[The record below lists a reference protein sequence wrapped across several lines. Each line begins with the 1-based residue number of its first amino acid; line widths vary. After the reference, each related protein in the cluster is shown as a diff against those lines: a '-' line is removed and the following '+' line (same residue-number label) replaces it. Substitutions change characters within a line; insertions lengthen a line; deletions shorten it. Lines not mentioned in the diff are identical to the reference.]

1 MKPITC
7 FILMILIGSIFTVQA
22 QPPSLDQAIKQVY
35 PALIRL
41 DVVSEIPDDGRMA
54 KRRSFGSGVI
64 ISKEG
69 HVITNHHVAG
79 KATAITCRLSDG
91 NLVPAT
97 LIGTDPLADIAV
109 VQLTPDS
116 EDAKKRVWPVAR
128 FGNSDGVR
136 VGDMVF
142 AMGSP
147 AALSQSVTR
156 GIVSNAAMIL
166 PDMGRRSGG
175 MLLDGEDVGGLVRWI
190 GHDAIIFGGNSGGP
204 LVNEQGEIIGINEI
218 GIGSLGGAI
227 PGNLAR
233 SVAAQLI
240 DTGTVKRSWIGITY
254 QARFPHSRSGVL
266 VGGVVPGSPAEA
278 AGLKS
283 GDLITTYDGTPV
295 DCVSDEDL
303 PVFNAMLLA
312 IPVGQT
318 VTIEYERQGD
328 ARQTQLIT
336 RLRPKVLLDPREFR
350 DWGMVARDVTP
361 MLALELKQTHVQGVI
376 VSSVSPGGP
385 CATAKPELEP
395 GDVIVSVQ
403 DQAVASM
410 QSLRELTT
418 SLLGETSQRL
428 PVTVTFIRKN
438 DRYVSVVRIGLEQD
452 NRNVGTVQKAW
463 LPVRTQVLTRDLIK
477 AMDLPVSR
485 GTRVIQVFQ
494 GHSAAQAGLRVGDIL
509 VKLDDTPLTAS
520 NVGDFDD
527 LNQRIRQYPV
537 GSKVDLELLRQGK
550 PMTVTVTLEVS
561 PETVSQMTR
570 YESTLLELT
579 VRDVAFDDRVDLQ
592 LDPNDQG
599 VYVERVQRAGWTDLA
614 GIVPGDLILSI
625 DGQSTPTVKEVEA
638 ILEKAEAQQIDS
650 LVFFMQRGIYTQYVQ
665 VKVKRD

>member
-1 MKPITC
+1 MKRITHL
-7 FILMILIGSIFTVQA
+7 IVTLLMGLTVTVQA

-35 PALIRL
+35 PALVRL
-41 DVVSEIPDDGRMA
+41 DVVSVVPDDGRLA

-79 KATAITCRLSDG
+79 KAIAITCRLSDG
-91 NLVPAT
+91 TLVPAA
-97 LIGTDPLADIAV
+97 LVGTDPLADIAV

-116 EDAKKRVWPVAR
+116 DEKEQTWPVAH

-136 VGDMVF
+136 VGDVVF

-166 PDMGRRSGG
+166 PDMARRSGG
-175 MLLDGEDVGGLVRWI
+175 TLLDGEDVGGLVRWI

-227 PGNLAR
+227 PGNLAQ
-233 SVAAQLI
+233 SVASQLI
-240 DTGTVKRSWIGITY
+240 DTGTVERSWIGITY
-254 QARFPHSRSGVL
+254 QARFPHSPKGVL
-266 VGGVVPGSPAEA
+266 IGGVVPGSPAEG

-295 DCVSDEDL
+295 DCVTDEDL
-303 PVFNAMLLA
+303 PLFNAMLLA
-312 IPVGQT
+312 VPVGQT

-328 ARQTQLIT
+328 AMQT
-336 RLRPKVLLDPREFR
+336 RLTTQSRPKVLLDPKEFR
-350 DWGMVARDVTP
+350 DWGMVARDLTP
-361 MLALELKQTHVQGVI
+361 MLALELKQVQTQGVFI
-376 VSSVSPGGP
+376 TSLRPGGP

-403 DQAVASM
+403 DQPVASL
-410 QSLRELTT
+410 QSLRTQTET
-418 SLLGETSQRL
+418 LLGEASERL

-438 DRYVSVVRIGLEQD
+438 DEYVSVVRIGSEQD
-452 NRNVGTVQKAW
+452 NRNVGSVQKAW

-485 GTRVIQVFQ
+485 GTRVIQVFK
-494 GHSAAQAGLRVGDIL
+494 GHSAEQAGLQVGDIL
-509 VKLDDTPLTAS
+509 VKLDGAPLTAS
-520 NVGDFDD
+520 NVGDSDN
-527 LNQRIRQYPV
+527 LNQRVRQYPV
-537 GSKVDLELLRQGK
+537 GSEVAIELLRQGR

-561 PETVSQMTR
+561 QETVSQMAR
-570 YESTLLELT
+570 YESTLLELS
-579 VRDVAFDDRVDLQ
+579 VRDIAFDDRVDLQ
-592 LDPNDQG
+592 LEPDQQG
-599 VYVERVQRAGWTDLA
+599 AYVERVQRAGWADLA

-625 DGQSTPTVKEVEA
+625 DGQSTPTVQEVKA
-638 ILEKAEAQQIDS
+638 VLEKAETQEIDS

-665 VKVKRD
+665 VKIKRD